1 MTEQLFSFF
10 GGNTTN
16 IIIYVS
22 LLDRS
27 KLLTLLNVLIFMS
40 KSKWGKWGIVT
51 NQSLQIYKTRKL
63 QGNVAV
69 IFSAGVAII
78 SQVARELKE
87 GASVFL
93 SERVYIT

>member
-1 MTEQLFSFF
+1 
-10 GGNTTN
+10 
-16 IIIYVS
+16 
-22 LLDRS
+22 
-27 KLLTLLNVLIFMS
+27 MS
-40 KSKWGKWGIVT
+40 KSKWDKWGIVT

-63 QGNVAV
+63 QDNIAL